1 MKIFLLI
8 FYIISNQNLDSIF
21 QRSNEFYTNGEYN
34 LAIEGYEEILKYGF
48 ESSELYFNLANS
60 YYKLNNIPETNFYF
74 EKAKSISP
82 NDEDILVN
90 LSYAQNLRIDKIEKL
105 PVSQIQS
112 FKIKSL
118 NLFSEKCWSILFIVF
133 IWLSSITFGCY
144 ILIKNSNLKRLFFS
158 SSIVLLLIGGFLL
171 IVNMEKKLLL
181 NEEFAIIFNKE
192 VEVWS
197 EPNKISELKFLLH
210 EGTKVKKIDT
220 IQDWVNIQLEN
231 GTIGWIQSSSIR
243 ILD

>member
-1 MKIFLLI
+1 MKIFLFI
-8 FYIISNQNLDSIF
+8 IYIISNQNLDSIF

-34 LAIEGYEEILKYGF
+34 LAIEGYKEILKYGY

-74 EKAKSISP
+74 EKAKYKSP

-105 PVSQIQS
+105 PVSQIHS
-112 FKIKSL
+112 LKIRYL
-118 NLFSEKCWSILFIVF
+118 NLFSEKGWSILFIVF
-133 IWLSSITFGCY
+133 IWLSSITFGCF
-144 ILIKNSNLKRLFFS
+144 ILIKNSNLKRLFFT
-158 SSIVLLLIGGFLL
+158 SSIVLFLMSGFLVV
-171 IVNMEKKLLL
+171 VNMEKKELL
-181 NEEFAIIFNKE
+181 NEEFAIIFDKE
-192 VEVWS
+192 IEVWS

-231 GTIGWIQSSSIR
+231 GTLGWIQSSSIR